1 MELGSNFEWD
11 VRNREACSNNI
22 KQYVEEFHP
31 VYTDSGR
38 SAIRLLSD
46 KREGGKVLL
55 PSYICKS
62 VIDCFAE
69 RYEIEYY
76 LVNEGMKIEE
86 EDLEKRLDDKVV
98 FVYLM
103 HYFGRLQKA
112 SVLELLRKKREQLR
126 FQIIEDVTHSF
137 LSRRST
143 IGDYQICSLRKW
155 FAIPD
160 GGVLYAQNV
169 CDVQRPKRESGQ
181 SGKVCEAMLLKD
193 LYLHRKADCNHL
205 YREIFVS
212 HEQHLDLQKE
222 IYGMSAV
229 SKILLEGIGVEE
241 VSKRRKEN
249 WNFLQ
254 STLRNGQVVP
264 LYQKGADD
272 FVPFSY
278 PVFVKDRDRFRAYLT
293 DHQIYCAIH
302 WPIEQAEQ
310 VGIGKTMELSKHILS
325 LPIDQRYG
333 AEQLEYMS
341 EVINQ
346 YK

>member
-11 VRNREACSNNI
+11 ARNREACSNSI
-22 KQYVEEFHP
+22 KQYVEGFHP

-38 SAIRLLSD
+38 SAIRLLAD

-86 EDLEKRLDDKVV
+86 EDLEKRLDGKVV

-103 HYFGRLQKA
+103 HYFGKLQET
-112 SVLELLRKKREQLR
+112 SVLELLREKREQ
-126 FQIIEDVTHSF
+126 FHFEIIEDVTHSF
-137 LSRRST
+137 LSRRNT

-160 GGVLYAQNV
+160 GGVFYSKNV
-169 CDVQRPKRESGQ
+169 CHVQSPKRESGQ

-193 LYLHRKADCNHL
+193 LYLHRKADCNHI

-212 HEQHLDLQKE
+212 HEQQLDLQEE

-229 SKILLEGIGVEE
+229 SKILLEGISVEE
-241 VSKRRKEN
+241 VTKRRKQN

-254 STLRNGQVVP
+254 SALRNRQVAP
-264 LYQKGADD
+264 LYQKEADD

-278 PVFVKDRDRFRAYLT
+278 PVFVKNRDRFRAYLT

-302 WPIEQAEQ
+302 WPIEQGEQ
-310 VGIGKTMELSKHILS
+310 ARIGKTMELSQNILS

-333 AEQLEYMS
+333 AEQLEYMA